1 MAGGGMMA
9 LYAAQFLVNARTA
22 QHQFEVAEIE
32 AQEQRRQANLQ
43 ATINNKLAYNAHLN
57 LNEQQS
63 LELKKLGFDKFELH
77 KSIRSE
83 KAKVEAI
90 AASFGG
96 TFGQQGQSYDATLMN
111 ISRHGYNA
119 LARKDF
125 NYKILK
131 SDFLTRHKNIQLET
145 ESKNN
150 QAFSGLSTG
159 GSIAGTGLQIAGS
172 AINTAVAYKTG
183 TK

>member
-1 MAGGGMMA
+1 MPGFGA
-9 LYAAQFLVNARTA
+9 LYAAQFLVSARTA
-22 QHQFEVAEIE
+22 QHQYQVAEIK
-32 AQEQRRQANLQ
+32 AQEQRRQAGLQ
-43 ATINNKLAYNAHLN
+43 AAINNKLAYNAHLN
-57 LNEQQS
+57 LNEQQT
-63 LELKKLGFDKFELH
+63 LELKKFGFEKFEIA

-83 KAKVEAI
+83 KARIEAV

-96 TFGQQGQSYDATLMN
+96 AFGQQGQSYNATLNN
-111 ISRHGYNA
+111 ISRHGANA

-131 SDFLTRHKNIQLET
+131 SDFLTRHKNIDLQT

-172 AINTAVAYKTG
+172 AINSAVAFKTG

>member
-1 MAGGGMMA
+1 MGNGMMA

-22 QHQFEVAEIE
+22 QHQFEVAELE

-57 LNEQQS
+57 LNEQQT

-96 TFGQQGQSYDATLMN
+96 TFGQQGQSYEATLIN

-172 AINTAVAYKTG
+172 AINTAVAFKTG
-183 TK
+183 IK

>member
-1 MAGGGMMA
+1 MSTLAFGA

-22 QHQFEVAEIE
+22 QHQYQIAELE

-43 ATINNKLAYNAHLN
+43 VAINNKLSYNAHLN
-57 LNEQQS
+57 LNEQQA
-63 LELKKLGFDKFELH
+63 LELKKLGFDKFEVA

-83 KAKVEAI
+83 KAKIEAI

-96 TFGQQGQSYDATLMN
+96 TFGQQGQSYDATLNN
-111 ISRHGYNA
+111 ISRHGYNS

-150 QAFSGLSTG
+150 QAFTGLSTG
-159 GSIAGTGLQIAGS
+159 GSIAGTGLQIASS
-172 AINTAVAYKTG
+172 AINAATAFKTG
-183 TK
+183 IK